1 MKKDDFL
8 NMETAETNIEL
19 NEIMNEDNKLIYGKG
34 ASSTTE
40 VNIAIQ
46 EEFYAKNN
54 QEEVLPTYVSNNGT
68 PVIKVTGKNK

>member
-1 MKKDDFL
+1 MKKDEFL

-19 NEIMNEDNKLIYGKG
+19 NEIMNEDNKLIYRKG
-34 ASSTTE
+34 ASTTAE

-54 QEEVLPTYVSNNGT
+54 PEEILPTYINNDT
-68 PVIKVTGKNK
+68 AAIKVTYKDK